1 MPRELIIPGVSVQV
15 VKEIVPAPL
24 TPSGVVGM
32 LGTSPRGPILEP
44 TPVTSYREFADKFGA
59 DPNYTLTRD
68 VKLAFYNGVFEVFV
82 TRVEGTGGRNAT
94 LVLKAAKKRYDWSR
108 KSRGAPATL
117 SEWKLTREQ
126 LTTASC

>member
-68 VKLAFYNGVFEVFV
+68 VKLAFYNGPQPAP
-82 TRVEGTGGRNAT
+82 RPSPI
-94 LVLKAAKKRYDWSR
+94 SR
-108 KSRGAPATL
+108 SSSRGLRGLGAEMPP
-117 SEWKLTREQ
+117 WY
-126 LTTASC
+126 